1 MVFHL
6 RISACPVKIVQLAPY
21 NNTTVMSGDT
31 FKIIALKFLLIVS
44 IAEAA
49 YVVEVHIL
57 A

>member
-6 RISACPVKIVQLAPY
+6 RISSCPVKIVQLAPY
-21 NNTTVMSGDT
+21 NTTTIMSGDT